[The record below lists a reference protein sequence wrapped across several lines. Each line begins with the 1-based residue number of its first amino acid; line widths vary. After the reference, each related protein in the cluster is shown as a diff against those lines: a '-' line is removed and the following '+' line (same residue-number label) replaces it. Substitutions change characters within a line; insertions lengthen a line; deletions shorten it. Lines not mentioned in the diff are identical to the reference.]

1 MNKIELKSKSIE
13 ALKLFNNTIV
23 TSRIYPPE
31 APQVTAAVD
40 RGYKGIKLYLRLY
53 GDLKYSLVGGA
64 PCLCGQLLEQEVLD
78 LFPNLV
84 IYRQLRLLGLS
95 HLVMSPEMDRF
106 AFGQLLTVFN
116 ASIEKIKI
124 EGDGAEYITSL
135 GLASFFPEET
145 GDAEENP
152 SSKNQ
157 QNETQSRKLMIVR
170 PEMVACLFGKDKR
183 PVIETELQKKM
194 ADSESAIDM
203 LAACVAHSLQDIQKK
218 KMIVASHNFP
228 LMLKKAEKL
237 IEPGKWVE
245 VALGLAKVLV
255 ENLKEPALCV
265 LAVQEYPDGFGS
277 TVYDRLISSLTTEQL
292 SGIMIILREQL
303 AKARRVGGTSSSQVQ
318 CLGKAM
324 LLLMNSKKGKHFLG
338 SEKAKNIIHEGER
351 ERKKRRIEAGLKGF
365 LQGNTSLLKSE
376 ELVDYL
382 PEALRRMKTMGSGD
396 ASSILNGM
404 VGYLSKGPEEEVKK
418 SLLKSLVTIGED
430 LLLGNDQWHHIDL
443 ILEPLMEEV
452 RNDGFGESLM
462 EKCINFLQQ
471 VMQKSWQDGENHW
484 GDVILSLFHQIRSGQ
499 IHLTT
504 STKTI
509 AAKIQDRG
517 IRRARL
523 PQLLADCLAAPK
535 DKTLNSRLILQ
546 GPVVLRF
553 LVESL
558 INTDNAADRIKIIDL
573 LTYSPKFLPSVVH
586 ERLKEHMPW
595 YAKRN
600 LIKLL
605 GETGK
610 EEDAESILPYLCHDD
625 FRVQRE
631 AFLTIY
637 KISGN
642 SRKRLLL
649 RALEESPES
658 IKIQVVQSLANFCD
672 SEVAA
677 ILIELLVSHEQFG
690 EPNRNNLLLQ
700 ILETLGRCPCLQ
712 AQKGV
717 YAFLQTKG
725 QRGTRKISEQVW
737 AGAERAYKFL
747 QNELQETRK
756 KHVQASQLRKNALKQ
771 AAKLSKTATTQRVIT
786 GLQQEQAIR
795 TLLSRGDK
803 TAALEQVLELIE
815 RASRLR
821 NFVQAQ
827 KLKEWLV
834 EIDPTALSQIV
845 RAAEIIDQEKIASID
860 KSHFEIWNGLYDIL
874 TTEEFSAVYH
884 ALRHKKYENEEI
896 IISQGSLHGS
906 LFFINS
912 GKVKLYFDDQG
923 SEVLVNTMGSGQIFG
938 EGAFFEVSAWTI
950 SVASIGIS
958 EISILN
964 LDTLQ
969 EWTENFPGLESKL
982 KVFCKKFEKIE
993 ELIKRSSHDRRSY
1006 KRYRI
1011 TGQGTATLLDN
1022 SERGLGTNFMSE
1034 VFDISEGG
1042 LSFLLR
1048 ISKKENARLML
1059 GRKMLIKLSKEIKS
1073 QDGIALVGDILAVK
1087 NTHTLEN
1094 DYSLHMKFD
1103 NLLDRKQLHDIVM
1116 VMREE
1121 SQVID

>member
-1 MNKIELKSKSIE
+1 MSKIELKSKSIE

-31 APQVTAAVD
+31 APQVTVAVD
-40 RGYKGIKLYLRLY
+40 RGYKGIKLYIRLY
-53 GDLKYSLVGGA
+53 GDLKYSLEGGA

-95 HLVMSPEMDRF
+95 HLVMSSEMDRF

-124 EGDGAEYITSL
+124 KGGGAEYITSL
-135 GLASFFPEET
+135 GLASFFPEEP
-145 GDAEENP
+145 GDAEEN
-152 SSKNQ
+152 SSNKNQ

-218 KMIVASHNFP
+218 KMIVASYNFP
-228 LMLKKAEKL
+228 LMLKNAEKL
-237 IEPGKWVE
+237 IEPGKWME
-245 VALGLAKVLV
+245 VAQGLAKVLV

-292 SGIMIILREQL
+292 SGIIIIFREQL
-303 AKARRVGGTSSSQVQ
+303 AKARRVGGAGSSQVQ
-318 CLGKAM
+318 CLGKAL

-351 ERKKRRIEAGLKGF
+351 ERKRRRIEAGLKGF

-376 ELVDYL
+376 ELVDFL
-382 PEALRRMKTMGSGD
+382 PEALRQMNTKDSGD
-396 ASSILNGM
+396 ASSLLNGI

-430 LLLGNDQWHHIDL
+430 LPGNGQWHHIDL

-462 EKCINFLQQ
+462 EKCITLLQQ
-471 VMQKSWQDGENHW
+471 VMQKSWQDGENHR
-484 GDVILSLFHQIRSGQ
+484 GDGILSLFHQIRSGQ
-499 IHLTT
+499 IHMTT

-509 AAKIQDRG
+509 VAKIQDRG
-517 IRRARL
+517 IRRASL

-535 DKTLNSRLILQ
+535 DETLSCRLILQ

-558 INTDNAADRIKIIDL
+558 INTDNAADRLKIIDL
-573 LTYSPKFLPSVVH
+573 LTYSPNFLPSVVH

-610 EEDAESILPYLCHDD
+610 EEDAENILPYLCHDD

-637 KISGN
+637 KISGS

-649 RALEESPES
+649 RALEESSES

-717 YAFLQTKG
+717 YAFLKTKG
-725 QRGTRKISEQVW
+725 QRRTRKISEEVW
-737 AGAERAYKFL
+737 AAAEKASKFL

-771 AAKLSKTATTQRVIT
+771 VAKLSKTAITQQVIT

-795 TLLSRGDK
+795 TFLSRGDK

-884 ALRHKKYENEEI
+884 ALRHKKYENDEI
-896 IISQGSLHGS
+896 IISQGSLQGF

-950 SVASIGIS
+950 SVASTGIS
-958 EISILN
+958 EISVLN

-969 EWTENFPGLESKL
+969 EWTENFPELESKL

-993 ELIKRSSHDRRSY
+993 EFIKRSSHDRRSY

-1022 SERGLGTNFMSE
+1022 SERGLGTSFMAE
-1034 VFDISEGG
+1034 LFDISEGG

-1073 QDGIALVGDILAVK
+1073 QDGITLVGDILAVK

-1094 DYSLHMKFD
+1094 EYSLHMKFD
-1103 NLLDRKQLHDIVM
+1103 NLLDRKQLHDVVM
-1116 VMREE
+1116 TMREE
-1121 SQVID
+1121 SQVTD